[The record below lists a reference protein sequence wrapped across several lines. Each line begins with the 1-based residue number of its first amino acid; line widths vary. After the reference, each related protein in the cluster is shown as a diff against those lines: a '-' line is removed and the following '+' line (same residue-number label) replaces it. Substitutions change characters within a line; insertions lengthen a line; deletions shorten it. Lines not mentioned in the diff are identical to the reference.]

1 MFEAT
6 TENIKIEVLPTYFQ
20 EESDP
25 EQSLYCFRYKVKIT
39 NLSSVSVQLMHR
51 HWVIIDGAGQTEEVK
66 GPGVIGQQPVI
77 DPGMM
82 FEYESFC
89 PLTTP
94 TGSMH
99 GSYQMVR
106 PNGDKVDVQI
116 PQFMLVEPG
125 HFH

>member
-6 TENIKIEVLPTYFQ
+6 TENIKIEVHPTYFR

-25 EQSLYCFRYKVKIT
+25 QKPIYCFRYRVKIT
-39 NLSSVSVQLMHR
+39 NLSPVSVQLMHR
-51 HWVIIDGAGQTEEVK
+51 HWIIIDGAGQTEEVQ

-77 DPGMM
+77 NPGMV

-89 PLTTP
+89 PLSTP

-106 PNGDKVDVQI
+106 PNGDKLDVMI
-116 PQFMLVEPG
+116 PQFLLVEPG

>member
-6 TENIKIEVLPTYFQ
+6 TENIKIEVHPTYFP

-25 EQSLYCFRYKVKIT
+25 KQSLYCFRYKVKIT

-51 HWVIIDGAGQTEEVK
+51 HWVIIDEAGQTEEVK
-66 GPGVIGQQPVI
+66 GPGVIGKQPVI

-106 PNGDKVDVQI
+106 PNGDKLDVAI
-116 PQFMLVEPG
+116 PKFMLVEPG

>member
-6 TENIKIEVLPTYFQ
+6 TENIKIEVHPTYFK

-25 EQSLYCFRYKVKIT
+25 RKPVYCFRYRVRIT
-39 NLSSVSVQLMHR
+39 NQSSVSVQLMHR
-51 HWVIIDGAGQTEEVK
+51 HWVIVDGTGQTEEVK
-66 GPGVIGQQPVI
+66 GPGVIGQQPI
-77 DPGMM
+77 IAPGSM

-89 PLTTP
+89 PLSTP

-99 GSYQMVR
+99 GSYEMVKQG
-106 PNGDKVDVQI
+106 GDKVDIKI
-116 PQFMLVEPG
+116 PKFLLIEPG

>member
-6 TENIKIEVLPTYFQ
+6 TENIKVEVHPTYFE

-25 EQSLYCFRYKVKIT
+25 RKPIYCFRYRVRIT
-39 NLSSVSVQLMHR
+39 NESSFSVQLMHR
-51 HWVIIDGAGQTEEVK
+51 HWVIVDGTGQTEEVK

-77 DPGMM
+77 APGSI

-89 PLTTP
+89 PLSTP

-99 GSYQMVR
+99 GSYQMVKQG
-106 PNGDKVDVQI
+106 GDQLEIQI
-116 PQFMLVEPG
+116 PKFILVEPSQ
-125 HFH
+125 FH